1 MAGYDELIRRLGET
15 PLNEGSA
22 LANLENVDQ
31 LARGTDPED
40 ATVILEEAV
49 EKTLRCA
56 DLLDKAIRLSHKF
69 NHSMHDNAE
78 DIHGD
83 AYASA
88 VRELIAADESVDAVA
103 QKSQAFHDASKA
115 SRALL
120 AHADPNVASSND
132 DAFHDLYLEEFA
144 TVFGDELDRFRQDD
158 TFEAKD
164 VSYLISC
171 IKGGADVYSPL
182 EKALFLAPHST

>member
-15 PLNEGSA
+15 PLDERSA
-22 LANLENVDQ
+22 LTKVENVDQ
-31 LARGTDPED
+31 VVRSSVPED
-40 ATVILEEAV
+40 ATAILEEAV

-56 DLLDKAIRLSHKF
+56 DLLDKAIRLANKI
-69 NHSMHDNAE
+69 NHSSAHD
-78 DIHGD
+78 DTDGD

-88 VRELIAADESVDAVA
+88 VQELIAASESVDAVA
-103 QKSQAFHDASKA
+103 QKSQLFHDAAKA

-120 AHADPNVASSND
+120 THADSNVVESKD

-171 IKGGADVYSPL
+171 IKGGADVFSPL
-182 EKALFLAPHST
+182 EKALFVASATT